1 MAKFVDSFSFEK
13 PKESAD
19 LISKRLKAGQQLDDE
34 LANYFKDRA
43 GVEEKYASELV
54 RLAKKHTLAGI
65 DKDFA
70 GTFPAVWAP
79 VSNALNEVAALHAS
93 YARELIEKMERPL
106 RGRPHADSD
115 WAKLKQYELEFG
127 RGTKDYDDKIVKYLK
142 AVTKAKKGAPN
153 AKTDKKVSDALA
165 AKDAARDAWIP
176 QANEAFERF
185 QRMDESRLMSLKET
199 LSKYADAGVRHE
211 LAKSGIS
218 DGVLAATMTFDVGED
233 VEKFCASKGNNDGT
247 GHALPPNSN
256 SAATS
261 RENSIPQLPDLPAP
275 AGALSA
281 AAIPTVDEEG
291 YTIPPAP
298 VSASWDAPGGTS
310 LDEEENN
317 SGTVSRIKVA
327 IREKAIEESPDDA
340 DKALRQFQ
348 NVLGP
353 STTRLAKRG
362 SRRISFSENGENA
375 VGKRMT
381 VHLNSPLNG
390 AEPSRSSTTQ
400 DVFGGVESPTSFIS
414 PSLEPMRATPSS
426 RALSP
431 AGSVKPARISA
442 TIAEQVNV
450 LIRGNE
456 VEKLLLMG
464 ELSIGSA
471 TSFAD
476 LDNTKPFHF
485 TIVNFEALAQAVPNE
500 TFCRVSS
507 PDRPDRFECDP
518 KALKLTALQAVP
530 VIKYQV
536 RITDATKIAPLMVY
550 PIWKCEAAQTSLL
563 LQYQLNPSL
572 STSGSNIELADVS
585 FLVPVEGGG
594 ELGRVQTKPSGIWNA
609 DRKAILWKIGQVGS
623 EGAEEP
629 HKLLARIES
638 SEPCRPGSTVAVRF
652 TCAGSLLSGIDIT
665 FTPPE
670 GDAATAIV
678 ELGDVTK
685 TVTAGKYG
693 AI

>member
-70 GTFPAVWAP
+70 RNL
-79 VSNALNEVAALHAS
+79 SC
-93 YARELIEKMERPL
+93 ELIEKMERPL

-127 RGTKDYDDKIVKYLK
+127 RGTKDYDDKIVKYMK

-153 AKTDKKVSDALA
+153 AKSDKKVSDALA

-185 QRMDESRLMSLKET
+185 QRMD
-199 LSKYADAGVRHE
+199 D
-211 LAKSGIS
+211 KSGIS

-247 GHALPPNSN
+247 GPALPPDSN

-275 AGALSA
+275 AGALPS
-281 AAIPTVDEEG
+281 AAIPTVDEEE

-310 LDEEENN
+310 LDEEENI

-340 DKALRQFQ
+340 DKALCQFQ

-353 STTRLAKRG
+353 K
-362 SRRISFSENGENA
+362 NGENA

-381 VHLNSPLNG
+381 VHLISPLNG
-390 AEPSRSSTTQ
+390 AE
-400 DVFGGVESPTSFIS
+400 
-414 PSLEPMRATPSS
+414 EPVRATPST

-450 LIRGNE
+450 LICGNE

-464 ELSIGSA
+464 ELLIGSV

-476 LDNTKPFHF
+476 LDDTKPFHF
-485 TIVNFEALAQAVPNE
+485 TIVNFEALAQAVPNK
-500 TFCRVSS
+500 TFCHVSS
-507 PDRPDRFECDP
+507 PDRPDCFECDP
-518 KALKLTALQAVP
+518 KVLKLTALQAVP
-530 VIKYQV
+530 IIKYQIC
-536 RITDATKIAPLMVY
+536 ITDATKVAPLLVY

-623 EGAEEP
+623 NGAEEP

-638 SEPCRPGSTVAVRF
+638 SGPCKPGSTVAVRF
-652 TCAGSLLSGIDIT
+652 TYAGSLLSGIGIT
-665 FTPPE
+665 CTPPQ
-670 GDAATAIV
+670 GDAIV

-693 AI
+693 AF